1 MLANDGAEVYSSD
14 IDSIHLFGGGRL
26 HKCEGETP
34 ESCVCSKPH
43 ECHNE
48 KIPPT
53 FKLNQREYD
62 SEEDFFYNFH
72 HPNRQYEDRYKA
84 AYLAQQSTPCYGN
97 LVQICTVLAA
107 IAIMGMLIAKS
118 K

>member
-1 MLANDGAEVYSSD
+1 MILIISFRQRTFQFQWLGK
-14 IDSIHLFGGGRL
+14 LQLRCLRGRL
-26 HKCEGETP
+26 
-34 ESCVCSKPH
+34 
-43 ECHNE
+43 
-48 KIPPT
+48 
-53 FKLNQREYD
+53 
-62 SEEDFFYNFH
+62 FYNLH
-72 HPNRQYEDRYKA
+72 NPNRQYEDRYKA